1 MKTITKHTILKQG
14 DKTYHA
20 IEVERGIVWID
31 KDAEIRGNEWV
42 LWNNSNTVENVSRV
56 GIDLLTFNT
65 THLTAYKENC
75 SKIIAATFDL
85 EGVPKIELEDEV
97 DKLAKLE
104 FPLSN
109 PNNNWLS
116 NEIELRRRLFIKGY
130 KANPA
135 KYTEEQMKTALIMA
149 KETVE
154 EGGKLMAEYSIL
166 DILQFLNSIKE
177 ITVDGNFKILESI

>member
-1 MKTITKHTILKQG
+1 MKQLTKDTVLKQG

-20 IEVERGIVWID
+20 IEVEQGIVWVD
-31 KDAEIRGNEWV
+31 KDAIKGYKGDWIIETHNSVVKNTLCQLSSEW
-42 LWNNSNTVENVSRV
+42 
-56 GIDLLTFNT
+56 DLNRSG
-65 THLTAYKENC
+65 YKDKLIVA
-75 SKIIAATFDL
+75 STFDL